1 MMAKE
6 EGRRKKAMFGRNDE
20 DEGAQEE
27 AKREN
32 EFILLIACHIS
43 YLLHT
48 TTKPI
53 QSVILL
59 DYTPSPPLL
68 HHIIDIVELFSCGAC
83 VSLHSRYNSEEK
95 TSRSCR

>member
-1 MMAKE
+1 MMAEE

-48 TTKPI
+48 TMKPI

-59 DYTPSPPLL
+59 DYTPSPPLPSSY
-68 HHIIDIVELFSCGAC
+68 HRHCRAFSCGAC